1 MTKPSASTILFAG
14 FCSQLLCLGIAR
26 FAYTPLLAPMLAE
39 GLPSH
44 WGALLASINY
54 LGYVAGALV
63 AFTVTDWRLKWYF
76 YRIGLIFAVASTLG
90 MGLTEQIWLWAF
102 WRFIAGLAAAAAMLL
117 ASGLILQHLRSL
129 GKQPELGIH
138 FAGLGLGIVLVAACS
153 HVMSLWFYNSSQQW
167 LGFSILALLLLVP
180 AWLGLPAVTISSAA
194 ASNAGVAPL
203 SRLFYSGFFL
213 MYFCAG
219 YGYVVTITFV
229 VAISTLDTNLQAV
242 GHWAFLVLGAA
253 AAPAALLWDR
263 IARQLGYLAT
273 LRLAAFVNGIAIILP
288 VLFSGKIAFIAAAML
303 FGASFIGCVSLVLT
317 IGGRL
322 NPAKPARL
330 MAALT
335 LCYGSAQIIAPAIS
349 AMLLLKTANYT
360 SSLLVAALMMLCAT
374 LLLTLLSQQLAKH
387 HWLRSPINHSTDS

>member
-1 MTKPSASTILFAG
+1 MTKPNAATVLFAG

-54 LGYVAGALV
+54 LGYVVGALV
-63 AFTVTDWRLKWYF
+63 AFTVTDWRLKWHY
-76 YRIGLIFAVASTLG
+76 YRIGLVFAVVSTLG
-90 MGLTEQIWLWAF
+90 MAFTEQIWLWAC

-117 ASGLILQHLRSL
+117 ASGLILQHLRSF
-129 GKQPELGIH
+129 GKKPELGLH
-138 FAGLGLGIVLVAACS
+138 FAGLGLGIVLAAVCS
-153 HVMSLWFYNSSQQW
+153 QLMSLWLLSSRQQW
-167 LGFSILALLLLVP
+167 LGFFLLALILLVP
-180 AWLGLPAVTISSAA
+180 AWRGLPAVTASSAVG
-194 ASNAGVAPL
+194 SNTEVVPL
-203 SRLFYSGFFL
+203 SRFFYSGFFL

-229 VAISTLDTNLQAV
+229 VAISALDANLQSV
-242 GHWAFLVLGAA
+242 GHWAFLALGAG
-253 AAPAALLWDR
+253 AAPAAVLWDR
-263 IARQLGYLAT
+263 IARQLGFLAT
-273 LRLAAFVNGIAIILP
+273 LRLAAFVNAIAIMMP
-288 VLFSGKIAFIAAAML
+288 VLFIGKITFIAAAAL

-349 AMLLLKTANYT
+349 AVLLLKTANYT
-360 SSLLVAALMMLCAT
+360 SSLLVAALMMLVAT
-374 LLLTLLSQQLAKH
+374 LLLTLLNQQLAKQ
-387 HWLRSPINHSTDS
+387 HWLRSSVGHSTDS